1 MLGYLIL
8 LFTAVPILEL
18 ALLIHVGGYIGVWN
32 TIAIVILTGI
42 TGAVLAREQGMST
55 LYRIQQDINSGLM
68 PAEEILGGI
77 IILCGGLFFLTPGFI
92 TDILGFFMLIPI
104 TRKQIKK
111 MLSRK
116 IDRLIREGRIISLR

>member
-18 ALLIHVGGYIGVWN
+18 ALLIHVGGYIGAWN
-32 TIAIVILTGI
+32 TIAIVIITGI

-55 LYRIQQDINSGLM
+55 LHRIQQDINNGLM
-68 PAEEILGGI
+68 PAEEIMEGI

-116 IDRLIREGRIISLR
+116 IDRLIREGRIISWR